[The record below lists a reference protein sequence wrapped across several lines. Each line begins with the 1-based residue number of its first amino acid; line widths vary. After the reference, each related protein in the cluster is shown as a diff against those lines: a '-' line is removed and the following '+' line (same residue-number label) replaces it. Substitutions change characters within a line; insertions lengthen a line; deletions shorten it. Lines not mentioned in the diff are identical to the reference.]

1 MAGVDD
7 AVVHDSVVA
16 VDVVGHADDRNPP
29 RGLLH
34 RSNGG
39 VPERHDKVDVACYK
53 FARECGH
60 SLDAHVGPNEIVADV
75 MPLYP
80 TCRLHVTSERPGE

>member
-1 MAGVDD
+1 MAGVGD
-7 AVVHDSVVA
+7 AVVHDSAAVV
-16 VDVVGHADDRNPP
+16 DVGHADDRKPP

-60 SLDAHVGPNEIVADV
+60 SLDAHVGSNEIVADV
-75 MPLYP
+75 SPSTQPAACM
-80 TCRLHVTSERPGE
+80 

>member
-1 MAGVDD
+1 MTQPWQWMSSATPTIGIRRVAFCTARMA
-7 AVVHDSVVA
+7 
-16 VDVVGHADDRNPP
+16 
-29 RGLLH
+29 
-34 RSNGG
+34 G

-80 TCRLHVTSERPGE
+80 TCRLHVTSERPRE

>member
-1 MAGVDD
+1 MPSSMTQPWQWMSSAMPTIGI
-7 AVVHDSVVA
+7 
-16 VDVVGHADDRNPP
+16 R
-29 RGLLH
+29 R
-34 RSNGG
+34 
-39 VPERHDKVDVACYK
+39 VAC
-53 FARECGH
+53 APLEWRDPRTSRQGRCCVLQECGH